1 MEIKTLLQ
9 QKGGRVFTISG
20 DASAREAFELLKEN
34 RIGCLVVLDG
44 EGHLEGIISE
54 RDLLY
59 RTEGNLSGYSVRG
72 SMTPKDQLIVG
83 YENDTLEYAMSVFTN
98 ARIRHMPI
106 IKDNQVI
113 GIISI
118 GDVVKT
124 LIDSEELENK
134 ALKRFITGAYL
145 EVLHKV

>member
-9 QKGGRVFTISG
+9 QKGGQVFTISG
-20 DASAREAFELLKEN
+20 DASAKEALDQFREK
-34 RIGCLVVLDG
+34 RIGCLVVLDS

-59 RTEGNLSGYSVRG
+59 RTDGNLSDFSVRK

-83 YENDTLEYAMSVFTN
+83 YEEDTLEYAMSVFTN

-106 IKDNQVI
+106 VKDNQVI

-124 LIDSEELENK
+124 LINTEELENK
-134 ALKRFITGAYL
+134 ALERFITGTYL